1 MLKFFVPNL
10 KKTNI
15 MIVKHDLIGIYEIL
29 ENDKLI
35 LISQADVVS
44 YQYNH
49 MKVKP
54 YEKEISFPKRFCL
67 VQLIA
72 KSAYKTVERVMKK
85 IGCG

>member
-1 MLKFFVPNL
+1 MYKSYNIQEISEICFFGIIEKQSKYMLKFFVPNL

-49 MKVKP
+49 MKVK
-54 YEKEISFPKRFCL
+54 ISIRYFF
-67 VQLIA
+67 
-72 KSAYKTVERVMKK
+72 
-85 IGCG
+85 